1 MRDIMRL
8 GTAIAICLLCGGV
21 ARARGTCAV
30 ESKKAPPLVVE
41 VAPKGASPFKLRI
54 EGMPIS
60 VEPGGLETAATVRV
74 RGALAFEA
82 RLPNAEVPARIRH
95 AVDDLSG
102 MVHLAQATEKLT
114 LHANVR
120 SKVVDAVVKLP
131 GVELR
136 GLVLPCDALTLD
148 EVASPKLSLED
159 AGEER
164 FVARGTT
171 LHWRSAP
178 GGKGAAIEVAV
189 EDPSALELKRVEE
202 QAGWM
207 RVTTRWADGTTLHG
221 WVKGDE
227 LVAAGAHHERIGDVP
242 PLASSACSGEP
253 PRTAA
258 NERVVS
264 AVVAPGTQVFAARYL
279 GAWGKVVDG
288 SKLQVRFRPKDDW
301 VEIVGAPGIATAS
314 GCASATAIDD
324 AWIPRSAARLPP
336 DRAPPPD
343 PAAPSD
349 PAK

>member
-1 MRDIMRL
+1 MRHIMRL
-8 GTAIAICLLCGGV
+8 GMAIAISLLCGGV
-21 ARARGTCAV
+21 AQARGTCAIDA
-30 ESKKAPPLVVE
+30 KKAPPLVVE
-41 VAPKGASPFKLRI
+41 VAPKEASPFKLRI
-54 EGMPIS
+54 EGMPITI
-60 VEPGGLETAATVRV
+60 EPGGLETPATVRV

-82 RLPNAEVPARIRH
+82 RLANAEVPARIRR

-120 SKVVDAVVKLP
+120 AKVIDAVVKLP

-148 EVASPKLSLED
+148 EVAPPKLSLED

-164 FVARGTT
+164 FVAKGST
-171 LHWRSAP
+171 LHFRSAA
-178 GGKGAAIEVAV
+178 GGKGAAVEIAV

-221 WVKGDE
+221 WVKRDE
-227 LVAAGAHHERIGDVP
+227 LVEEGAHHERIGDVT
-242 PLASSACSGEP
+242 PLSAQGNCTGEL

-258 NERVVS
+258 NERIVA

-279 GAWGKVVDG
+279 GAWAKVVDG
-288 SKLQVRFRPKDDW
+288 SRLQVRFRPKDDW
-301 VEIVGAPGIATAS
+301 VEIVAAPGIATAS
-314 GCASATAIDD
+314 GCANATAIND
-324 AWIPRSAARLPP
+324 AWIQRSAAKLPE
-336 DRAPPPD
+336 
-343 PAAPSD
+343 
-349 PAK
+349 